1 MKKIEVDQPLGIA
14 TGIDES
20 GRRFTCTI
28 YKNLRTG
35 EYFFY
40 HLRKKY
46 KI

>member
-1 MKKIEVDQPLGIA
+1 MQKLEINRMDGTV

-28 YKNLRTG
+28 YQNMQTG
-35 EYFFY
+35 EHYFY

>member
-1 MKKIEVDQPLGIA
+1 MKKIEIDKILGIVR
-14 TGIDES
+14 GIDDS

-28 YKNLRTG
+28 YQNLHTG
-35 EYFFY
+35 DHYFY

>member
-1 MKKIEVDQPLGIA
+1 MKQLAINRMDGTVS
-14 TGIDES
+14 GIDEY

-28 YKNLRTG
+28 YQNLQTG
-35 EYFFY
+35 EYYFY